1 MSRLSIA
8 DTVRVG
14 GAGLRSRP
22 LRIALSALGI
32 AIGVAAM
39 VAVVAIS
46 ASSKAAVTRDLDAL
60 GTNLLITQPGD
71 KLDGTKAKLRP
82 EASSMVA
89 RIPSVQSVS
98 ATGRLDEKVYRN
110 EHIPVGESGSL
121 QVQAARPDLLGTV
134 GARLARGRWLD
145 NAPDGPVLVLGSLA
159 ADRLGIDRP
168 GPSVWSAGRWFTV
181 VGILHPVPLAPEL
194 DASALTG
201 WETAKRLLDFDGS
214 PTTIYTRSEK
224 RDVEKVRALLAA
236 TINPEAP
243 LEVRVSRPSDALA
256 AARRTDEAFSGLLLG
271 LAAVALLV
279 GGVGIANTMV
289 ISVLERRREIGLRR
303 ALGATRGQIRTQF
316 LAESLLLAALGG
328 TGGMLTGAMVTG
340 GYAWYR
346 GWPPVLPLWT
356 VAGGLAATVVVGAVA
371 GWYPAARA
379 ATMPPTE
386 ALAT

>member
-46 ASSKAAVTRDLDAL
+46 ASSRAAVTRDLDAL
-60 GTNLLITQPGD
+60 GTNLLITKPGD
-71 KLDGTKAKLRP
+71 KIDGTTAKLRP
-82 EASSMVA
+82 EATSMVT

-98 ATGRLDEKVYRN
+98 ATGRLDHKVYRN
-110 EHIPVGESGSL
+110 EHIPAAESGSL
-121 QVQAARPDLLGTV
+121 QVQAARPDLLGAV
-134 GARLARGRWLD
+134 GAGLARGRWLD
-145 NAPDGPVLVLGSLA
+145 NAPNGPVLVLGSLA

-168 GPSVWSAGRWFTV
+168 GPSVWLAGRWFTV

-194 DASALTG
+194 DGSALVG

-214 PTTIYTRSEK
+214 PTTIYTRSDK
-224 RDVEKVRALLAA
+224 QDVEQVRALLAA
-236 TINPEAP
+236 TVNPESP

-256 AARRTDEAFSGLLLG
+256 AARRTDDAFNGLLLG

-328 TGGMLTGAMVTG
+328 TGGMVTG
-340 GYAWYR
+340 GLVTAGYAWYR
-346 GWPPVLPLWT
+346 NWPPVLPPWT
-356 VAGGLAATVVVGAVA
+356 VAGGFAATVVVGAVA

-379 ATMPPTE
+379 ATMSPTE